1 MVNNISSPDDRA
13 VGILLTAS
21 LFLSLDVGDEVAAKI
36 ADSYD
41 ENCLSSSW
49 EKKETGK
56 EAGHHFLWAF
66 DVTVTP
72 TTIAKHLTKTSGLVI
87 DPHHITVSP
96 VLENTNW
103 LELSYQQFPPFNI
116 GPFYLYGSHAT
127 TPPPRGHLPLL
138 IDAATAFG
146 SGEHGTTR
154 GCLESLAR
162 LKDQKLYPKN
172 ILDMGTG
179 SGILALAAHRLWPQS
194 KILAVDNDREATKV
208 ACRHRRKNNIPT
220 SHVLCA
226 TGDGYHAR
234 RVHQNT
240 PYDLIIAN
248 ILAGPLIAMAPD
260 IATHTQKGGRI
271 ILSGL
276 LKSQYEDVKK
286 AHENTGFSVDHTIQH
301 DEWMAVTLIKNQ

>member
-1 MVNNISSPDDRA
+1 MTPQFLPDDRA
-13 VGILLTAS
+13 VGLLLTAS
-21 LFLSLDVGDEVAAKI
+21 LFLSLDINDETAAKI

-49 EKKETGK
+49 EKKETGAQ
-56 EAGHHFLWAF
+56 AGHHFLWAF
-66 DVTVTP
+66 DTAVTSRAL
-72 TTIAKHLTKTSGLVI
+72 AKHLTKISGFAINPEQIAVA
-87 DPHHITVSP
+87 P

-103 LELSYQQFPPFNI
+103 LELSYQQFPPFTI

-127 TPPPRGHLPLL
+127 TPPPHDKLPLL

-162 LKDQKLYPKN
+162 LKDQKIDFKN

-179 SGILALAAHRLWPQS
+179 SGILALAAYRLWPAS
-194 KILAVDNDREATKV
+194 KILAVDNDAEATKV

-220 SHVLCA
+220 AHVVCA
-226 TGDGYHAR
+226 TGDGYAAR
-234 RVHQNT
+234 RVQQNT

-248 ILAGPLIAMAPD
+248 ILAGPLITMAPD
-260 IATHTQKGGRI
+260 IARHTGKNGRI

-286 AHENTGFSVDHTIQH
+286 AHEMMGFSVDHTIQH
-301 DEWMAVTLIKNQ
+301 DEWMAVTMIKN